1 MHFGDVLL
9 PTSEVSRHHHTLGF
23 ECHTYI
29 VFSRVTSFTLGRL
42 PQIPTNAIT
51 VDLPPINKEEDEEE
65 WLAYDVPSGKRPGA
79 RSTTF
84 NQVAALS
91 KIVNSTLQM
100 FFAPAQIL
108 SGSILL
114 DEYNKYLRWYRRL
127 PIIVS
132 SIDDAPPHVLCLQ

>member
-1 MHFGDVLL
+1 MQF
-9 PTSEVSRHHHTLGF
+9 
-23 ECHTYI
+23 
-29 VFSRVTSFTLGRL
+29 RVTSFTLGRL
-42 PQIPTNAIT
+42 PQIPVNAIT
-51 VDLPPINKEEDEEE
+51 VDLPPISADADAEE
-65 WLAYDVPSGKRPGA
+65 WKAYDLNVVKRPGA

-114 DEYNKYLRWYRRL
+114 DEYNKYLSFYKKL
-127 PIIVS
+127 PQMVANT
-132 SIDDAPPHVLCLQ
+132 DDAPPHVLSLQ

>member
-1 MHFGDVLL
+1 MF
-9 PTSEVSRHHHTLGF
+9 
-23 ECHTYI
+23 
-29 VFSRVTSFTLGRL
+29 RVTSFTLGRL

-51 VDLPPINKEEDEEE
+51 IDLPPIDEALDREP
-65 WLAYDVPSGKRPGA
+65 WMAYDVPSEKRPGA

-84 NQVAALS
+84 HQVAALS

-114 DEYNKYLRWYRRL
+114 DEYGKYLQWFRRL
-127 PIIVS
+127 PKIVS
-132 SIDDAPPHVLCLQ
+132 SIDNAPPHVLCLQ